1 MIDEVGS
8 KDFRIR
14 VSTVRAIM
22 SRNVDTLPTEA
33 YVIEAIKKMFD
44 KKIGSIV
51 IVEGAKMVGILSE
64 RDLVYKLYLR
74 ADNPVSVK
82 VTEIMSKDPVS
93 ISPDESILDAAVLMQ
108 KRGFRR
114 LPVLENNRL
123 VGFITQSDLL
133 KAMVSGI
140 SRFE

>member
-1 MIDEVGS
+1 
-8 KDFRIR
+8 
-14 VSTVRAIM
+14 M